1 MVHDQRSDVA
11 LQPQIL
17 AHYSLAGPLLERSF
31 TGDPIVFAN
40 YPSGF
45 PTAPPPSATPPSATP
60 LSANI
65 AHVTLS
71 PSKGAAAHWRI
82 TDVPLSTRKLLW
94 CVHRFYAIEF
104 AGWAPLATDED
115 RLRFARILLEPNA
128 ETPFARVREAAERLR
143 THLHAEHVDAA
154 VLFDGRHGIALWIPL
169 AAAPRADVIRPWL
182 HAICARAVAADPL
195 LFTTEPN
202 TADNGRI
209 HLHVASNAKNHF
221 SALPYSLRGTLDLRV
236 VTPIR
241 WDDLA
246 TADPVAVTA
255 ATFPAH
261 LETLGDI
268 FAAEVARIGSQDM
281 PTHAP
286 PASPQLLAAN
296 SAPRGHVIVAA
307 IEILEDGKARS
318 ADAILAEALARNLVP
333 PHTTRKYVYT
343 ALIEYIARQTGR
355 GRKPQVVQDAERNF
369 RINEPPDDWP
379 DLIDPQESA
388 PDPTREPLIAR
399 LEATATGG
407 DPMLFE
413 QACCDAFAHLG
424 FRTRRLGGH
433 AEPDGIADAELGPLA
448 YRMLLE
454 CKTAKAIVT
463 QPDAAEASKFL
474 RAFNADYGLLIGP
487 DFTDE
492 TQLVQELRT
501 HGVTAFTVADLT
513 TLLALAANPLELRAI
528 LQPGFASE
536 AIADLAW
543 DRRHGRT
550 KRIATL
556 VTLIHREGWREQCAA
571 AAQPPPRNAPHLT
584 IDAAMF
590 LVDQALRAAGSTSS
604 CSRDEVAL
612 AFAHLTDPLIAIA
625 VRLEADNAI
634 VILRPPEDTV
644 PDSIGIH
651 DIPRNP

>member
-1 MVHDQRSDVA
+1 MVHDRRSDVA
-11 LQPQIL
+11 LQPHIL
-17 AHYSLAGPLLERSF
+17 AHYELAGPLLERSF
-31 TGDPIVFAN
+31 GGDPIVLTN
-40 YPSGF
+40 YPAGF
-45 PTAPPPSATPPSATP
+45 DHPP
-60 LSANI
+60 
-65 AHVTLS
+65 HR
-71 PSKGAAAHWRI
+71 RI

-104 AGWAPLATDED
+104 AGWAPLATDDE

-143 THLHAEHVDAA
+143 THLHAERVDAA

-182 HAICARAVAADPL
+182 HAICARAVAAEPL

-221 SALPYSLRGTLDLRV
+221 SALPYSLRGTENLRV
-236 VTPIR
+236 VTPVR
-241 WDDLA
+241 WEDLE
-246 TADPVAVTA
+246 TADPAAITA
-255 ATFPAH
+255 ATFPVY
-261 LETLGDI
+261 LETHGDL

-281 PTHAP
+281 PSSGDDA
-286 PASPQLLAAN
+286 ASPQLLAAN
-296 SAPRGHVIVAA
+296 SAPRGHVILAA
-307 IEILEDGKARS
+307 IELLEDGKARS

-355 GRKPQVVQDAERNF
+355 GRKPQIVQDAERNF

-379 DLIDPQESA
+379 DLIAPAERA
-388 PDPTREPLIAR
+388 PDPTLEPLIAR

-454 CKTAKAIVT
+454 CKTAKTVVT

-474 RAFNADYGLLIGP
+474 HAFNADYGLLIGP

-501 HGVTAFTVADLT
+501 HGVTAFTVTDLI
-513 TLLALAANPLELRAI
+513 TLLDLAANPLELRAL

-556 VTLIHREGWREQCAA
+556 VTLIQREGWREQCAA
-571 AAQPPPRNAPHLT
+571 AVQPAPHDAPHLT
-584 IDAAMF
+584 VDAAMF
-590 LVDQALRAAGSTSS
+590 LVDRALRAAGSTCS

-612 AFAHLTDPLIAIA
+612 AFAHLTDPLIATA
-625 VRLEADNAI
+625 VRLEADDAI
-634 VILRPPEDTV
+634 VILRPSEGSPEG
-644 PDSIGIH
+644 PDAVT
-651 DIPRNP
+651 